1 MSDGRETSGD
11 DERDPDLD
19 ELRNRLDALQGSVER
34 LGRDEQAG
42 ADPTAPPAGDPS
54 LYYAP
59 PPRAPYDHS
68 AEPPPAYQPPDP
80 GYGSYPPPPPM
91 PAAPESYYEPPPPAA
106 TNGST
111 IEDLELASVT
121 ILDAGPFA
129 DLIELRHFE
138 EAVTRLDT
146 VRDVRVRRFG
156 HQRAKV
162 EIGMVADYQIGS
174 ELFRLGRPMQVEL
187 GPDGEVIVDFT
198 DVPAAP
204 EPELPEVTPGE
215 PAEPVE
221 PEAEDSDAEER
232 A

>member
-1 MSDGRETSGD
+1 MSDGRDTSSE
-11 DERDPDLD
+11 DESGPDLD

-34 LGRDEQAG
+34 LGRDEHAG

-54 LYYAP
+54 AHYAA

-68 AEPPPAYQPPDP
+68 AEAPPAYQPPDP
-80 GYGSYPPPPPM
+80 GYASYAPPPM
-91 PAAPESYYEPPPPAA
+91 PAAPESYYDPPPPAA
-106 TNGST
+106 TNGGT
-111 IEDLELASVT
+111 LEDLELATVT

-162 EIGMVADYQIGS
+162 EIGMVADYAIGS
-174 ELFRLGRPMQVEL
+174 ELYRLGRPMQVEL

-204 EPELPEVTPGE
+204 EPELPEAIPGE
-215 PAEPVE
+215 PAEPAGSE
-221 PEAEDSDAEER
+221 DEDSGAEEK